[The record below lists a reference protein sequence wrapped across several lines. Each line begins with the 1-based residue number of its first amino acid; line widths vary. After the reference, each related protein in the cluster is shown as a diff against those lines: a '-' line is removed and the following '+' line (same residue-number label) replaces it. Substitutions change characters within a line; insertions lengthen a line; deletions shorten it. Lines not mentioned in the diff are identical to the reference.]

1 MAKYYE
7 EYPKYVYP
15 NGYDPTKGVLVH
27 NPEQEEE
34 LMGEIYHRE
43 MLERV
48 SKEEIIAT
56 EKQFLQE
63 LLGNLGEKY
72 DPEAPILELREQLLQ
87 LANPS
92 KDFKPLTPEQNKI
105 VTQVAA
111 EMFQDA
117 VQKLPSVPENKIET

>member
-1 MAKYYE
+1 MAKYHE

-15 NGYDPTKGVLVH
+15 NGYDPTKGVVVH
-27 NPEQEEE
+27 DPEEE
-34 LMGEIYHRE
+34 EAIMGEIYHRE

-72 DPEAPILELREQLLQ
+72 DPEAPILELREQLIQ
-87 LANPS
+87 LAEP
-92 KDFKPLTPEQNKI
+92 NKKVPVAIEI
-105 VTQVAA
+105 VKSD
-111 EMFQDA
+111 EP
-117 VQKLPSVPENKIET
+117 KVPENKIET